1 MKVFKKYSISLLVSV
16 LLVSLIFALPVA
28 AQMQQQ
34 QPMGMISVDLSSV
47 RNDLAKNLNVKAD
60 QIPEMVQAPVGVA
73 AQVCDKDANDLAKQ
87 MQSGQATCKAKT
99 TSQALN
105 QIVLRQMGS
114 SQKY

>member
-1 MKVFKKYSISLLVSV
+1 MKVFKKHAISLLASV
-16 LLVSLIFALPVA
+16 LLVSLVFALPVA
-28 AQMQQQ
+28 AQMQQ

-47 RNDLAKNLNVKAD
+47 RNDLAKNLNVKAE

>member
-1 MKVFKKYSISLLVSV
+1 MKVFKKYAISLLASV
-16 LLVSLIFALPVA
+16 FLVSLIFALPVA
-28 AQMQQQ
+28 AQQK
-34 QPMGMISVDLSSV
+34 GMISVDLSSV
-47 RNDLAKNLNVKAD
+47 RNDLAKNLNVKAE

-73 AQVCDKDANDLAKQ
+73 AQVCDKDANDLAQQ

>member
-1 MKVFKKYSISLLVSV
+1 MKVFKRYAISLLASV
-16 LLVSLIFALPVA
+16 LLVSLIFVFPVA

-34 QPMGMISVDLSSV
+34 QRGMISVDLSSV
-47 RNDLAKNLNVKAD
+47 RNDLAKNLNVKAE

-73 AQVCDKDANDLAKQ
+73 AQVCDKDANDLAQQ